1 MKIVSITIGLIIFSC
16 VIYLIDLTAYGAT
29 WDELVFHMETGKRYV
44 TFLKTKDL
52 KPILQYENSSW
63 FPPVAPTLGYLF
75 VDNKLIA
82 KYFPI
87 ESDRFH
93 LAGILFGS
101 LGVGTTFLITFI
113 LTKRIS
119 VSLFSALLLAT
130 NTQFVTQLHNNIR
143 DTGLMFFF
151 SFSILLLLLW
161 LISKHKLFLSFA
173 CGIVA
178 GLTTDTKQNG
188 GLLIFITLV
197 WFLIH
202 LKKTGWRNFTVF
214 SFVYLFSFVA
224 AFLIFWPYLWS
235 DTYIHL
241 LSVWNFLTN
250 PSIIAGPALFY
261 DKVYISLKNI
271 PFYYP
276 WVMLSILHTPPVI
289 FMAIVGLFISV
300 KGLFTKQKTALIL
313 LWLFIPLSR
322 FMIPKS
328 AIAFDQIRHIFE
340 VIPSIAVFT
349 GIALS
354 FFLDKYSYKKNFKK
368 GIVLITF
375 FVLFYNFLI
384 LLRYRPYGTS
394 YFNFLAGPS
403 SYVNHAFDVE
413 YFGNVYREAANYL
426 NTAYTPDTKYYTAGL
441 GAHILENGGLKNYK
455 TDNMEDDFDYV
466 IFMNKQTVI
475 RNNSYVLWLVNN
487 KKPIYTIKREGKILF
502 YQYLPYKKEYYQ
514 TAQQ

>member
-29 WDELVFHMETGKRYV
+29 WDELMFHLETGKRYV
-44 TFLKTKDL
+44 TFLKTKDI
-52 KPILQYENSSW
+52 KPILLYDKSSW
-63 FPPVAPTLGYLF
+63 FPPIAPTLGYLF
-75 VDNKLIA
+75 VDNKLIE

-87 ESDRFH
+87 ETDRFH

-113 LTKRIS
+113 LTKKIS

-130 NTQFVTQLHNNIR
+130 NAQFVTQLHNNIR
-143 DTGLMFFF
+143 DTGLMFFY

-161 LISKHKLFLSFA
+161 LISKHKLFLSFV

-197 WFLIH
+197 WFLIN
-202 LKKTGWRNFTVF
+202 LKKIGWRNFTIF
-214 SFVYLFSFVA
+214 SFVYFFSFVT

-235 DTYIHL
+235 DTYLHL
-241 LSVWNFLTN
+241 LSVWNFLTD

-276 WVMLSILHTPPVI
+276 WVMLSILHTPPLLV
-289 FMAIVGLFISV
+289 MAITGLFISL
-300 KGLFTKQKTALIL
+300 KGLFSKQKTALIF
-313 LWLFIPLSR
+313 LWIFIPLSR

-328 AIAFDQIRHIFE
+328 AIAYDQIRHIFE
-340 VIPSIAVFT
+340 VIPSIAVFA

-354 FFLDKYSYKKNFKK
+354 FFLDNYSYRKNFKK
-368 GIVLITF
+368 GIVVAALI
-375 FVLFYNFLI
+375 VLFYNFLI
-384 LLRYRPYGTS
+384 LQRYRPYGTA

-441 GAHILENGGLKNYK
+441 GAHILVNDGLKNYK

-475 RNNSYVLWLVNN
+475 RNNSYIRWLVDTQ
-487 KKPIYTIKREGKILF
+487 KPIFTIQRDGKILF
-502 YQYLPYKKEYYQ
+502 YLFEPNKDGFIRSQI
-514 TAQQ
+514 